1 MNNQHIF
8 VHLQMEVF
16 LTFLSNPQIVDLVII
31 VFCTVSTQIQ
41 KPFELSRCHSF
52 LTPDLCK
59 LNESSATHITG
70 HEGSLLRIL
79 IITSLPVHNSCLFCI
94 FSLAT
99 FLFQTKHVLF
109 IMPWQP
115 IYKKIIIASI

>member
-1 MNNQHIF
+1 
-8 VHLQMEVF
+8 MEVF
-16 LTFLSNPQIVDLVII
+16 LTFLSNPQIVGLVII
-31 VFCTVSTQIQ
+31 VFCTLSTEIQ

-79 IITSLPVHNSCLFCI
+79 IITSLPVHNSRLFCI

-99 FLFQTKHVLF
+99 LLFQTKQICLVYALS
-109 IMPWQP
+109 
-115 IYKKIIIASI
+115 ADL